1 MTSSQ
6 QLFLT
11 IFVLLFLV
19 QDFCLSLQLVT
30 LTPDHPIKDG
40 DVLISGKKTF
50 ALGFFSPGNSAY
62 RYVGI
67 WYNKVPE
74 RTVVWVANRDNPLND
89 TSGVL
94 AITQH
99 GGLVIYEKNQS
110 STPLWSTNVSVA
122 FYKNSMVKLLD
133 VGNLV
138 LFQNNQSQ
146 TLLWQSFDYPTDTML
161 SFMKLGLKRRSGLN
175 WFLNSWKS
183 ADNPG
188 TGNCSFRIDPSGYPQ
203 AFLYNGNNPLWRL
216 GPWTGNRWSGV
227 PEMTPK
233 FIFNISFVNN
243 QDEISFVYGI
253 LNDTI
258 FTRMLIDQTCTL
270 RRSTWRD
277 QDGQWVEFFSGPRD
291 WCDHYGKCG
300 FNGNCDP
307 SNTNN
312 FACKCLSGFEPK
324 SGRDWYLRD
333 WSGGC
338 VRKQGVRTCG
348 NGEGFV
354 KLGFMKAPDTSKAR
368 VNMSLG
374 LKECQQLCLSN
385 CSCTAYMSADE
396 NRGGIGCLTW
406 HGDLMDTRTYPT
418 TGQDLYVR
426 VDAATLA
433 EYIKKSKS
441 SIGTTGKVAISLGSV
456 VVLFLVAFLAFWM
469 DKRRRKAKERQSK
482 YTFNMTPSS
491 SYHEEFLGKTEFDKG
506 RSSNLPFFDL
516 NTIAAATNNFSIDNK
531 LGEGGFGLVY
541 KGMLYDGRE
550 VAVKRLSM
558 NSGQGVEEFK
568 NEVTLIAKLQHR
580 NLVRILGYCVKG
592 VEKMLIYE
600 YLPNKSLD
608 FFIFDETKRELLD
621 WRKRFDIICGVARGI
636 LYIHQDSILRIIHRD
651 LKASN
656 ILLDADMNP
665 KIADFGMA
673 RIFGVDQIEANTNRV
688 VGTYG
693 YMSPEYAMEGRFST
707 KSDVYSFGV
716 LLLEIITGKKN
727 IGFYH
732 LNLDSNL
739 VGHIWDLWIE
749 GRAIEIVDSSLNESV
764 GGEALRCIQ
773 IGLLCVQEFASDR
786 PKMSAVISML
796 ENDVALSS
804 PTKPGFVFKRKYT
817 SGDPSS
823 SEGAIS
829 TNDVTCSMVE
839 AR

>member
-1 MTSSQ
+1 MTSYQ
-6 QLFLT
+6 HLFLT
-11 IFVLLFLV
+11 IFLLLFLV
-19 QDFCLSLQLVT
+19 QDFCLSLPLVT

-50 ALGFFSPGNSAY
+50 ALGFFSPGNSGY

-74 RTVVWVANRDNPLND
+74 RTVVWVANRDNPIND

-99 GGLVIYEKNQS
+99 EGLVIYEKNQS

-122 FYKNSMVKLLD
+122 FYKNSMAKLLD

-138 LFQNNQSQ
+138 LFENKQSQ
-146 TLLWQSFDYPTDTML
+146 TLLWQSFDYPTDTMIP
-161 SFMKLGLKRRSGLN
+161 FMKIGLNRRSGLN

-188 TGNCSFRIDPSGYPQ
+188 TGNCSCRIEPSGYPQ
-203 AFLYNGNNPLWRL
+203 AFLYKGNKPWWRL
-216 GPWTGNRWSGV
+216 GSWTGNRWSGI
-227 PEMTPK
+227 PQMRPK
-233 FIFNISFVNN
+233 YTWIYNISFVNN
-243 QDEISFVYGI
+243 QDEIYIVNGI
-253 LNDTI
+253 PNNTI
-258 FTRMLIDQTCTL
+258 FARMVIDETCTL
-270 RRSTWRD
+270 RRSTWNDRV
-277 QDGQWVEFFSGPRD
+277 GQWVEWFSGPRD
-291 WCDHYGKCG
+291 WCDNYGKCG

-312 FACKCLSGFEPK
+312 FACKCLPGFEPK
-324 SGRDWYLRD
+324 SGRDWYLGNG
-333 WSGGC
+333 SGGC

-354 KLGFMKAPDTSKAR
+354 KLRFIKPPDTSKAR

-374 LKECQQLCLSN
+374 LKECRQLCLSN
-385 CSCTAYMSADE
+385 CSCTAYMNADE

-406 HGDLMDTRTYPT
+406 HGDLTDTRTYPT
-418 TGQDLYVR
+418 SGQDFYVR

-456 VVLFLVAFLAFWM
+456 VVLFLVVFLAFWM
-469 DKRRRKAKERQSK
+469 AKRRRKAKERQRK
-482 YTFNMTPSS
+482 YSFNMTTSS
-491 SYHEEFLGKTEFDKG
+491 SYHEEFPGKIEFDES
-506 RSSNLPFFDL
+506 RSSDLPFFDL

-531 LGEGGFGLVY
+531 LGEGGFGSVY

-550 VAVKRLSM
+550 IAVKRLSM

-592 VEKMLIYE
+592 VEKRLIYE
-600 YLPNKSLD
+600 YLSNKSLD
-608 FFIFDETKRELLD
+608 FFIFDETKRKLLD

-636 LYIHQDSILRIIHRD
+636 LYLHQDSRLRIIHRD

-673 RIFGVDQIEANTNRV
+673 RIFGGDQIEANTNRV

-727 IGFYH
+727 TGFYH

-739 VGHIWDLWIE
+739 VGHVWDLWIE
-749 GRAIEIVDSSLNESV
+749 GRAIEIVDSSLNKSV

-786 PKMSAVISML
+786 PKMSAVVSML

-817 SGDPSS
+817 SGDPS
-823 SEGAIS
+823 IS
-829 TNDVTCSMVE
+829 TNYVTCSMVE